1 MFIRGKKGKK
11 NHHGWT
17 QMDTDK
23 RKMIKTIRVNP
34 CSSVVNKEK
43 KNHHGWTQMDT
54 DKRKMI
60 KTIRVNPCSS
70 VVKKKREKNSPQM
83 HTDGHG

>member
-1 MFIRGKKGKK
+1 MDTDKRKMIKNIRVHPCSSVVNKEKK

-43 KNHHGWTQMDT
+43 KNHHGWTQ
-54 DKRKMI
+54 I
-60 KTIRVNPCSS
+60 K
-70 VVKKKREKNSPQM
+70 EK
-83 HTDGHG
+83 